1 MIPAGDP
8 AKFNPLMRVQ
18 IHDCVIFFQQVL
30 TGHAGTDGVSVQL
43 HADAGICH
51 LVREGDCFFCD
62 GILHKLLGEEA
73 VSGTVDSLK
82 IVAVDIGSQVFH
94 RYLRLAGERMLLGNI
109 DFGAHGCQQMKIK
122 FLLLHL
128 PVENAVLTVFQ
139 QNADLT
145 EFRCD
150 GVYKVPVLK
159 PVMDVLMA
167 LSKAFPMNLVLLIFY
182 LIWTTQFSSI
192 AAFFHSQKTIKDVSL
207 MYVAVAAL
215 VFCSLASISEI
226 IRSGL
231 ISVDKGQYEAGYASG
246 LTKAQTFFHVIVPQA
261 VRAVIPPLTN
271 DILSLVKG
279 TALVSV
285 IGVSDILT
293 DSINAASA
301 AYSYLEAYVAAAM
314 VFWGIGIVLERLSH
328 YVERKFSKS
337 VKTLAG

>member
-1 MIPAGDP
+1 M
-8 AKFNPLMRVQ
+8 
-18 IHDCVIFFQQVL
+18 
-30 TGHAGTDGVSVQL
+30 
-43 HADAGICH
+43 
-51 LVREGDCFFCD
+51 
-62 GILHKLLGEEA
+62 
-73 VSGTVDSLK
+73 
-82 IVAVDIGSQVFH
+82 
-94 RYLRLAGERMLLGNI
+94 
-109 DFGAHGCQQMKIK
+109 
-122 FLLLHL
+122 
-128 PVENAVLTVFQ
+128 
-139 QNADLT
+139 
-145 EFRCD
+145 
-150 GVYKVPVLK
+150 PVLK
-159 PVMDVLMA
+159 SVMDVLMA

-207 MYVAVAAL
+207 MYVAIAAL

-231 ISVDKGQYEAGYASG
+231 ISVDKGQYEG

>member
-1 MIPAGDP
+1 M
-8 AKFNPLMRVQ
+8 
-18 IHDCVIFFQQVL
+18 
-30 TGHAGTDGVSVQL
+30 
-43 HADAGICH
+43 
-51 LVREGDCFFCD
+51 
-62 GILHKLLGEEA
+62 
-73 VSGTVDSLK
+73 
-82 IVAVDIGSQVFH
+82 
-94 RYLRLAGERMLLGNI
+94 
-109 DFGAHGCQQMKIK
+109 
-122 FLLLHL
+122 
-128 PVENAVLTVFQ
+128 
-139 QNADLT
+139 
-145 EFRCD
+145 
-150 GVYKVPVLK
+150 PVLK
-159 PVMDVLMA
+159 SVMDVLMA

-207 MYVAVAAL
+207 MYVAIAAL

-301 AYSYLEAYVAAAM
+301 AYLEAYVAAAL

>member
-1 MIPAGDP
+1 M
-8 AKFNPLMRVQ
+8 
-18 IHDCVIFFQQVL
+18 
-30 TGHAGTDGVSVQL
+30 
-43 HADAGICH
+43 
-51 LVREGDCFFCD
+51 
-62 GILHKLLGEEA
+62 
-73 VSGTVDSLK
+73 
-82 IVAVDIGSQVFH
+82 
-94 RYLRLAGERMLLGNI
+94 
-109 DFGAHGCQQMKIK
+109 
-122 FLLLHL
+122 
-128 PVENAVLTVFQ
+128 
-139 QNADLT
+139 
-145 EFRCD
+145 
-150 GVYKVPVLK
+150 PVLK

-182 LIWTTQFSSI
+182 LIWTTQFSRI

-226 IRSGL
+226 IRSSL

-301 AYSYLEAYVAAAM
+301 AYSYLEAYVAAAL
-314 VFWGIGIVLERLSH
+314 VFWDIGIVLERLSH

>member
-1 MIPAGDP
+1 MIKGSLLWNCLKAAVG
-8 AKFNPLMRVQ
+8 AIPLNLMMSAVTL
-18 IHDCVIFFQQVL
+18 VICIVL
-30 TGHAGTDGVSVQL
+30 GTL
-43 HADAGICH
+43 IAM
-51 LVREGDCFFCD
+51 VR
-62 GILHKLLGEEA
+62 
-73 VSGTVDSLK
+73 
-82 IVAVDIGSQVFH
+82 
-94 RYLRLAGERMLLGNI
+94 
-109 DFGAHGCQQMKIK
+109 
-122 FLLLHL
+122 
-128 PVENAVLTVFQ
+128 
-139 QNADLT
+139 
-145 EFRCD
+145 
-150 GVYKVPVLK
+150 VYKVPVLK

-207 MYVAVAAL
+207 MYVAIAAL

-231 ISVDKGQYEAGYASG
+231 ISVNKGQYEAGYASG
-246 LTKAQTFFHVIVPQA
+246 LTKAKTFFHVIVPQA

>member
-1 MIPAGDP
+1 MIKGSLLWNCLKAAVG
-8 AKFNPLMRVQ
+8 AIPLNLMMSAVTL
-18 IHDCVIFFQQVL
+18 VICIVL
-30 TGHAGTDGVSVQL
+30 GTL
-43 HADAGICH
+43 IAM
-51 LVREGDCFFCD
+51 VR
-62 GILHKLLGEEA
+62 
-73 VSGTVDSLK
+73 
-82 IVAVDIGSQVFH
+82 
-94 RYLRLAGERMLLGNI
+94 
-109 DFGAHGCQQMKIK
+109 
-122 FLLLHL
+122 
-128 PVENAVLTVFQ
+128 
-139 QNADLT
+139 
-145 EFRCD
+145 
-150 GVYKVPVLK
+150 VYKVPVLK

-192 AAFFHSQKTIKDVSL
+192 AAFFHSQKTI
-207 MYVAVAAL
+207 MYVAIAAL

>member
-1 MIPAGDP
+1 M
-8 AKFNPLMRVQ
+8 
-18 IHDCVIFFQQVL
+18 
-30 TGHAGTDGVSVQL
+30 
-43 HADAGICH
+43 
-51 LVREGDCFFCD
+51 VR
-62 GILHKLLGEEA
+62 
-73 VSGTVDSLK
+73 
-82 IVAVDIGSQVFH
+82 
-94 RYLRLAGERMLLGNI
+94 
-109 DFGAHGCQQMKIK
+109 
-122 FLLLHL
+122 
-128 PVENAVLTVFQ
+128 
-139 QNADLT
+139 
-145 EFRCD
+145 
-150 GVYKVPVLK
+150 VYKVPVLK
-159 PVMDVLMA
+159 SVMDVLMA

-207 MYVAVAAL
+207 MYVAIAAL
-215 VFCSLASISEI
+215 VFC
-226 IRSGL
+226 GL

-301 AYSYLEAYVAAAM
+301 AYSYLEAYVAAAL

>member
-1 MIPAGDP
+1 MIKGSLLWNCLKAAVG
-8 AKFNPLMRVQ
+8 AIPLNLMMSAVTL
-18 IHDCVIFFQQVL
+18 VICIVL
-30 TGHAGTDGVSVQL
+30 GTL
-43 HADAGICH
+43 IAM
-51 LVREGDCFFCD
+51 VR
-62 GILHKLLGEEA
+62 
-73 VSGTVDSLK
+73 
-82 IVAVDIGSQVFH
+82 
-94 RYLRLAGERMLLGNI
+94 
-109 DFGAHGCQQMKIK
+109 
-122 FLLLHL
+122 
-128 PVENAVLTVFQ
+128 
-139 QNADLT
+139 
-145 EFRCD
+145 
-150 GVYKVPVLK
+150 VYKVPVLK

-207 MYVAVAAL
+207 MYVAIAAL

-261 VRAVIPPLTN
+261 VRAVIPPFTN
-271 DILSLVKG
+271 DILSP
-279 TALVSV
+279 V

>member
-1 MIPAGDP
+1 
-8 AKFNPLMRVQ
+8 MR
-18 IHDCVIFFQQVL
+18 
-30 TGHAGTDGVSVQL
+30 
-43 HADAGICH
+43 
-51 LVREGDCFFCD
+51 
-62 GILHKLLGEEA
+62 
-73 VSGTVDSLK
+73 
-82 IVAVDIGSQVFH
+82 
-94 RYLRLAGERMLLGNI
+94 
-109 DFGAHGCQQMKIK
+109 
-122 FLLLHL
+122 
-128 PVENAVLTVFQ
+128 
-139 QNADLT
+139 
-145 EFRCD
+145 
-150 GVYKVPVLK
+150 VYKVPVLK

-207 MYVAVAAL
+207 MYVAIAAL
-215 VFCSLASISEI
+215 VFCSLASIS
-226 IRSGL
+226 
-231 ISVDKGQYEAGYASG
+231 DKGQYEAGYASG

>member
-1 MIPAGDP
+1 MFFLRRYSPQAPRRRSGLWNCRFPENSGCRHREPGLPSIPSSC
-8 AKFNPLMRVQ
+8 RR
-18 IHDCVIFFQQVL
+18 
-30 TGHAGTDGVSVQL
+30 
-43 HADAGICH
+43 ADAAWEHRLWGAWLPADENQVPAAPSPSRERGSHGFSTERRSHRIPMRRNLRSPWCAM
-51 LVREGDCFFCD
+51 VR
-62 GILHKLLGEEA
+62 
-73 VSGTVDSLK
+73 
-82 IVAVDIGSQVFH
+82 
-94 RYLRLAGERMLLGNI
+94 
-109 DFGAHGCQQMKIK
+109 
-122 FLLLHL
+122 
-128 PVENAVLTVFQ
+128 
-139 QNADLT
+139 
-145 EFRCD
+145 
-150 GVYKVPVLK
+150 VYKVPVLK
-159 PVMDVLMA
+159 SVMDVLMA

-207 MYVAVAAL
+207 MYVAIAAL

-301 AYSYLEAYVAAAM
+301 AYSYLEAYVAAAL